1 MALGGDLDGCDTLPE
16 GFSGVEDYEK
26 LAEALSSRG
35 FEEEIMQEIF
45 SDSLLKVVKQ
55 CIM

>member
-1 MALGGDLDGCDTLPE
+1 MALGGDLDGCDTLPA
-16 GFSGVEDYEK
+16 GIAGIQDYDK
-26 LAEALSSRG
+26 LAEALLERG
-35 FEEEIMQEIF
+35 FEETDIRGIF